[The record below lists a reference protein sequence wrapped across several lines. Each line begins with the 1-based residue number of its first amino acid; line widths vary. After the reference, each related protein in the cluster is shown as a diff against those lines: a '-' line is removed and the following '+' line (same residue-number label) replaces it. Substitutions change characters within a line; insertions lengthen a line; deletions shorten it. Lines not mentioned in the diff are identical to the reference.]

1 MIAVFRSPDE
11 SAGYERQTIRLAEL
25 TVRSRDSKHSR
36 SFKASREG
44 ELNAQRAVSVAH
56 LNGNAL
62 AGAISPRT
70 FFATSTVVGLASER
84 SEIQPPFSP
93 ATC

>member
-11 SAGYERQTIRLAEL
+11 SAGYKRQTIRLAAL
-25 TVRSRDSKHSR
+25 TVRSRDSKHGR

-44 ELNAQRAVSVAH
+44 ELIAQRAVSVAH

-62 AGAISPRT
+62 AGGYLSKDFLCNQDGRRISIRKK
-70 FFATSTVVGLASER
+70 
-84 SEIQPPFSP
+84 
-93 ATC
+93 